1 MWDYRKKIINA
12 RTTQSQFCMPILDEI
27 VVSNHDSPVGRGHVG
42 NIVIKLNTLVSQM
55 ADQKKVSSKII
66 A

>member
-1 MWDYRKKIINA
+1 MGLWKKKKINA

-27 VVSNHDSPVGRGHVG
+27 VVSNHDSPVGGGHVG

-55 ADQKKVSSKII
+55 ADQKKYQVK
-66 A
+66 